1 MMGLDQG
8 PDQTIGP
15 DRTGLTMLHDLLSS
29 FFLYFFLLVLCGGQ
43 SWLTVF
49 LLHLKYTIS
58 YHVILYR
65 TAGIWNSSSGLMVI
79 YLTVAM

>member
-29 FFLYFFLLVLCGGQ
+29 FFSLFFSVGSVWWTKLANSFFYCTLNTQYRIMSYCIVQLV
-43 SWLTVF
+43 S
-49 LLHLKYTIS
+49 
-58 YHVILYR
+58 
-65 TAGIWNSSSGLMVI
+65 GIAPV
-79 YLTVAM
+79 V

>member
-49 LLHLKYTIS
+49 F
-58 YHVILYR
+58 
-65 TAGIWNSSSGLMVI
+65 TAP
-79 YLTVAM
+79 

>member
-1 MMGLDQG
+1 MGLDQG

-29 FFLYFFLLVLCGGQ
+29 FFLYFFLLVLCGVQ

-49 LLHLKYTIS
+49 FYCTLNTQYRIMS
-58 YHVILYR
+58 YCIVQLVS
-65 TAGIWNSSSGLMVI
+65 GIAPV
-79 YLTVAM
+79 V